1 MTTKHTWT
9 VFVTVLAVL
18 LGGCGGS
25 GGGSGLD
32 LESVTPGD
40 GATNQ
45 EVDPA
50 LLLLRAIFAEALDP
64 ATVDAD
70 ALRLEGPSGAVDG
83 TVSLSGDRTI
93 VFEPDAPLALAASF
107 TATLAADI
115 ASTSGDELGS
125 EPSWS
130 FATRDGQWQGAMLA
144 ETDETAGAANVRMAM
159 GHGGHAVV
167 SWSAFPGG
175 VTDVF
180 VNYFDPQSGWQGFQA
195 PRQGIAS
202 ATFPAMQLAV
212 DDDGNALGVWGER
225 TSPPG
230 GPSSFFATT
239 FGATSGAWSLPQELD
254 SDATATADALD
265 IATGPGGS
273 FWTVFGLNQ
282 GATMEVHVNKYTPG
296 SGWSGEMELENTAWD
311 PGDSFLSPVRIAV
324 DANGNAVA
332 AWSRHTDTDGS
343 MTIDNQDDE
352 SAFARYYDAASGNWT
367 ATQQLNTGGENDAL
381 VSDVL
386 VVPGGFLV
394 VWNQWDASFAAAGYG
409 TFHRAGAW
417 EASEM
422 IWDHGDDLFL
432 SRVAV
437 DANGNVI
444 VTGSGND
451 TLFAA
456 EYRAGSGWQT
466 PVPIEDAP
474 GLQVAA
480 GALAMNAAGEAITIW
495 REGATGF
502 DDLYARRFDPVSRT
516 WSAAEKIETPD
527 TGIVANAPQV
537 AIDDAG
543 NAVAAWHANDSGDVS
558 AYTARYR
565 AGNGWGGA
573 EPLETGGDNTVSAAI
588 GLGIDASGRAVTTWA
603 QGMTDDQDVY
613 FNRFE

>member
-1 MTTKHTWT
+1 MKKSFILFSFIFIYILT
-9 VFVTVLAVL
+9 
-18 LGGCGGS
+18 GCGGS
-25 GGGSGLD
+25 GGGGGSGLN
-32 LESVTPGD
+32 LESVTPVD
-40 GATNQ
+40 GATDQ

-50 LLLLRAIFAEALDP
+50 LLLLSAIFAEALDP
-64 ATVDAD
+64 ARVDAD

-93 VFEPDAPLALAASF
+93 VFEPDVPLALATSF

-115 ASTSGDELGS
+115 ASDAGEELGS
-125 EPSWS
+125 EVSWS
-130 FATRDGQWQGAMLA
+130 FATREGQWKGAMLA
-144 ETDETAGAANVRMAM
+144 ESDETAGAANVRMAM
-159 GHGGHAVV
+159 GRGGHTVV
-167 SWSAFPGG
+167 SWSAFPNGT
-175 VTDVF
+175 TDVF
-180 VNYFDPQSGWQGFQA
+180 VNYFDPQSGWQGFQS

-202 ATFPAMQLAV
+202 ATFPDMQLAV
-212 DDDGNALGVWGER
+212 DADGNALGVWGER

-254 SDATATADALD
+254 SDGTATAGPLD
-265 IATGPGGS
+265 IAAGPGGS

-282 GATMEVHVNKYTPG
+282 GATMEVHVNSYTLG
-296 SGWSGEMELENTAWD
+296 SGWSGEMELENAAWD
-311 PGDSFLSPVRIAV
+311 VGDSFLSPVRIAV

-332 AWSRHTDTDGS
+332 VWSRHTDTDS
-343 MTIDNQDDE
+343 NMIIDNNDAE
-352 SAFARYYDAASGNWT
+352 SVFARYYDAASGNWT

-381 VSDVL
+381 ISDVV

-394 VWNQWDASFAAAGYG
+394 VWSQYDASYARASYG
-409 TFHRAGAW
+409 TFHSAGAW

-422 IWDHGDDLFL
+422 IWDHSDDLFP
-432 SRVAV
+432 SRVAT

-444 VTGSGND
+444 VTGSGDD
-451 TLFAA
+451 TLFAT

-495 REGATGF
+495 REGATGY

-516 WSAAEKIETPD
+516 WSAAEKIETPN
-527 TGIVANAPQV
+527 TGVVANAPQV

-543 NAVAAWHANDSGDVS
+543 NAIAAWHANDSGDVS
-558 AYTARYR
+558 AHTARYR
-565 AGNGWGGA
+565 AGRGWGSA
-573 EPLETGGDNTVSAAI
+573 EPLETGGDNTISAAI
-588 GLGIDASGRAVTTWA
+588 GLAIDASGRAVTTWA